1 MNTLEA
7 TNRPNAVSYLQAT
20 VDVLRNNV
28 SMLKGE
34 NERLTKDIDVYVVEV
49 AERDEQIEH
58 LSGMLLDLRTV
69 NEELDAESKRLYE
82 ERGY

>member
-1 MNTLEA
+1 MNTQEA

-28 SMLKGE
+28 SVLKGE

-58 LSGMLLDLRTV
+58 LTGMLMDMRTV
-69 NEELDAESKRLYE
+69 NEELQAEIKRLHE
-82 ERGY
+82 EKGY

>member
-7 TNRPNAVSYLQAT
+7 TNYQNAVGYLQAT

-69 NEELDAESKRLYE
+69 NEELDAEIKRLYE